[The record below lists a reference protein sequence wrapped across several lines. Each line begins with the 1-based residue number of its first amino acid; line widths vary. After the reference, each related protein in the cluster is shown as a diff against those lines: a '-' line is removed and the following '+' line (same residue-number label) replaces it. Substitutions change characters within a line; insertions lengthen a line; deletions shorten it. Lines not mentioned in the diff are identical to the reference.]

1 MRRPLY
7 FSQKGRFTTPPKARY
22 TPRML
27 EIRPVQPQDWDL
39 LLPLANQA
47 VPFAPAENAEWFNKR
62 REFDDVR
69 RLRRHYLAWQDEQP
83 AGYGGLE
90 QQGDG
95 LDRLRIYVVAP
106 PKKLSGTIGRKLFA
120 QLLGDAIQ
128 LAARTLWARE
138 LLADEVARAFFTSHG
153 FIETQRATP
162 PNFPTVVVFE
172 LNLP

>member
-1 MRRPLY
+1 
-7 FSQKGRFTTPPKARY
+7 
-22 TPRML
+22 ML
-27 EIRPVQPQDWDL
+27 EIRPFQPEDWEL

-47 VPFAPAENAEWFNKR
+47 VPFAPVENAEWFDKR
-62 REFDDVR
+62 HEFDDVH
-69 RLRRHYLAWQDEQP
+69 RLRRHYLAWQDNQP

-95 LDRLRIYVVAP
+95 LERLRAYVVAAP
-106 PKKLSGTIGRKLFA
+106 EHLSGAVGTELFV
-120 QLLGDAIQ
+120 QLLTDAIQ
-128 LAARTLWARE
+128 LGARTLWARE

-153 FIETQRATP
+153 FVETQRASP